1 MPLTPQKLN
10 CTDQFLLKFKN
21 FEVTPDKKKKQGT
34 ESKFTRVRL
43 KQIRYVVDA
52 LEQ

>member
-21 FEVTPDKKKKQGT
+21 FEVTPDKKKKQDT

-43 KQIRYVVDA
+43 KQNRYVVDA

>member
-21 FEVTPDKKKKQGT
+21 FEVTPDKKKNRAQKVSSLG
-34 ESKFTRVRL
+34 
-43 KQIRYVVDA
+43 
-52 LEQ
+52 